1 MQTNPHWTP
10 LFQWVRASDVSNTRS
25 AGRTYIR
32 RNLLSKKVL
41 GDNGSKEILIGIGRR
56 KEDCINRWQYK
67 SSLIPDLELYPPN
80 GFCVRSALS
89 RDNNLQNGKCIL
101 FVVKSFEFD
110 LLIHCVLKFVFVLVF
125 FFILLFLFWLL
136 SRNLHRTL
144 NLSVGSNSNK
154 NVINILICFIFINQL
169 QKATIN

>member
-1 MQTNPHWTP
+1 M
-10 LFQWVRASDVSNTRS
+10 
-25 AGRTYIR
+25 
-32 RNLLSKKVL
+32 L

-154 NVINILICFIFINQL
+154 DVINISI
-169 QKATIN
+169 

>member
-1 MQTNPHWTP
+1 M
-10 LFQWVRASDVSNTRS
+10 
-25 AGRTYIR
+25 
-32 RNLLSKKVL
+32 L

-110 LLIHCVLKFVFVLVF
+110 LLIHCVLKFVFVLVI